1 MFKSGRRWIKRWKR
15 SVAGGAQATVM
26 VVPVQ
31 MIQFGASRVGRSG
44 GATTNG
50 GGRGGRK
57 NSRLGDTAKAVRG
70 MSGG

>member
-15 SVAGGAQATVM
+15 SVAGGKQATVM

-31 MIQFGASRVGRSG
+31 MIQFGVSRVGGSG
-44 GATTNG
+44 GLTTNG
-50 GGRGGRK
+50 WGRGRRK
-57 NSRLGDTAKAVRG
+57 NWRLGDAAKAVRG